1 MSLNNTHT
9 HTVTQTEY
17 YSLVLVLTLN
27 QSTELICWW
36 PPSIMHHSRCH
47 FEKRAIECSL
57 FLANAP
63 KWLTLVDVVHK
74 KIHTDWTSYGELN
87 TVEKKVVTNRKK
99 ATTES
104 ESATLAQKSNWSI
117 NLCHVPLSLSEI
129 LTIRIE
135 MNELFSTVVHLSY
148 QAASF
153 VHLCFGQ
160 SALVQ
165 LCPKSLG
172 LFANLSVLVCWPQ

>member
-1 MSLNNTHT
+1 MSVNNTH
-9 HTVTQTEY
+9 TQTEY

-63 KWLTLVDVVHK
+63 KWLTLVDVVQKKNTHK
-74 KIHTDWTSYGELN
+74 LDILWCWTQS
-87 TVEKKVVTNRKK
+87 RKK
-99 ATTES
+99 WWRIGRRQQRNQNRRRSRKNQIDQLISVVWPPE
-104 ESATLAQKSNWSI
+104 L
-117 NLCHVPLSLSEI
+117 

-135 MNELFSTVVHLSY
+135 MNELFSNVVHLSY
-148 QAASF
+148 QTASF
-153 VHLCFGQ
+153 VHLCFRQ
-160 SALVQ
+160 CALVQ
-165 LCPKSLG
+165 LCPRSLG
-172 LFANLSVLVCWPQ
+172 LFANLFVFACWLQ